1 MVGKNA
7 RSHTS
12 QSTQELSAST
22 KITSRRHKQLT
33 GNGTTRQKARLV
45 QSSHAWTNSALSP
58 PLSSVSS
65 GKPTKLSVKPLNIWL
80 LLALNTYG
88 AKWDKP
94 AKTTRTV
101 SYFAN
106 WRAPWAWPPH
116 AQTPA
121 CAYASWAPYSAA
133 ATTPNTTGRREK
145 KLASAKPSG
154 TTISAMA
161 LEVTRNITTDSSTA
175 SRCSAPPAWSLTTP
189 DYKYLQHQRRN

>member
-1 MVGKNA
+1 MKIFICVLVLLLLNTIYYIL
-7 RSHTS
+7 TS
-12 QSTQELSAST
+12 A
-22 KITSRRHKQLT
+22 
-33 GNGTTRQKARLV
+33 
-45 QSSHAWTNSALSP
+45 
-58 PLSSVSS
+58 SS
-65 GKPTKLSVKPLNIWL
+65 GKPTKPSVKPLKIWL
-80 LLALNTYG
+80 LLAPNTCG

-121 CAYASWAPYSAA
+121 CAYASSAPYSAA

-154 TTISAMA
+154 TTISATA

-175 SRCSAPPAWSLTTP
+175 SRRCSAHPAWSLITP
-189 DYKYLQHQRRN
+189 DHKY